1 MANII
6 GNISSNWLI
15 SAFNLCQ
22 KLHKWSRLRNKS
34 ILEVWDCV
42 GFEIYHIQSH
52 ILIKQNHYLSYK
64 QRLDDTETN
73 NFERR

>member
-1 MANII
+1 MPKIAQME
-6 GNISSNWLI
+6 SPSEQVDPYVT
-15 SAFNLCQ
+15 S
-22 KLHKWSRLRNKS
+22 WSTS
-34 ILEVWDCV
+34 V